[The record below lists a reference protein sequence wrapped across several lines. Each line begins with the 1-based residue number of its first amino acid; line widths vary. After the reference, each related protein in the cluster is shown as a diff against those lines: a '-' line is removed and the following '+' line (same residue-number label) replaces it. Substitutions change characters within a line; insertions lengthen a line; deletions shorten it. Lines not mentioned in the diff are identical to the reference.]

1 MTDSINQRWGYRVS
15 GHLNDGEPL
24 TRMEVLLIALVATFP
39 ISAAWLA
46 VVVLHPDLSW
56 VLKLIVPIAVPTVF
70 LLFGLLIPGWALEH
84 NAVRAWV
91 VFSREKGSTRRWDMR
106 ILLFAAGLS
115 VCGLLRVRQP
125 FAVALL
131 ALFSE
136 CGAIA
141 IVLRL
146 QKATQFSRRWKIE
159 LPDWLKE
166 RAKDDDSGADK
177 PKRAEEEIIPP
188 DQGANPIYQ
197 FAAAGAEYPIGIVI
211 SDDLLTRLRQV
222 NADSKGYLYQRN
234 PQAVVLLDRAPAE
247 NMGKDELLRLCRQ
260 IFSIRQKHN
269 IPKFAFANQVL
280 AFVQT
285 AIRYGFDKDTTL
297 SFPGGPFQEYG
308 RFAIET
314 IHDGVGDCECTSL
327 LCASLLAHLGF
338 ETALLFVKTPGG
350 STGRCDHVAVGIR
363 DSITQSDAGL
373 DVVAKKTTP
382 GEKYLYGET
391 AIDGSTLPFGTIPAE
406 WHEGLEVED
415 VFPIEVPR
423 ATV

>member
-1 MTDSINQRWGYRVS
+1 MTSR
-15 GHLNDGEPL
+15 
-24 TRMEVLLIALVATFP
+24 
-39 ISAAWLA
+39 AACIC
-46 VVVLHPDLSW
+46 S
-56 VLKLIVPIAVPTVF
+56 
-70 LLFGLLIPGWALEH
+70 
-84 NAVRAWV
+84 
-91 VFSREKGSTRRWDMR
+91 
-106 ILLFAAGLS
+106 
-115 VCGLLRVRQP
+115 
-125 FAVALL
+125 
-131 ALFSE
+131 SE

-285 AIRYGFDKDTTL
+285 AIRYGWLPEK
-297 SFPGGPFQEYG
+297 PFHQPFINS
-308 RFAIET
+308 RL
-314 IHDGVGDCECTSL
+314 DS
-327 LCASLLAHLGF
+327 
-338 ETALLFVKTPGG
+338 PP
-350 STGRCDHVAVGIR
+350 IR
-363 DSITQSDAGL
+363 LQRGHRSYRNQ
-373 DVVAKKTTP
+373 
-382 GEKYLYGET
+382 
-391 AIDGSTLPFGTIPAE
+391 
-406 WHEGLEVED
+406 
-415 VFPIEVPR
+415 
-423 ATV
+423 